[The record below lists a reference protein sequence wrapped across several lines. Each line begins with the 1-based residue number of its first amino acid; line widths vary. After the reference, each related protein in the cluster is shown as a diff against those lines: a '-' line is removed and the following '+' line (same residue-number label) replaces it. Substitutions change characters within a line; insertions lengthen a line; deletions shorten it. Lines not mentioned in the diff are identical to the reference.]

1 MRNKFTKS
9 ASKALD
15 NSLNVAKSFGHN
27 YVGTEHLLIALVKT
41 KGVASEVMRENGVEE
56 EKLSVLIE
64 EMLEADGNVAVADR
78 PQYTPRAKKIIEN
91 SISEAE

>member
-41 KGVASEVMRENGVEE
+41 KGVASEVMRETA
-56 EKLSVLIE
+56 L
-64 EMLEADGNVAVADR
+64 R
-78 PQYTPRAKKIIEN
+78 KKN
-91 SISEAE
+91 

>member
-56 EKLSVLIE
+56 EKLSILIE

-78 PQYTPRAKKIIEN
+78 PQYTPRN
-91 SISEAE
+91 Y

>member
-41 KGVASEVMRENGVEE
+41 II
-56 EKLSVLIE
+56 LSSMYRVWH
-64 EMLEADGNVAVADR
+64 
-78 PQYTPRAKKIIEN
+78 
-91 SISEAE
+91 